1 MNLNSAGL
9 EAHCALGIS
18 SLPAELQVT
27 FFLQLHCSVCVVSC
41 TQTRKQHQHNNNN
54 NSSDTDTHRDH
65 HRVLLLEFGDVF
77 VSSGDL
83 GLVQRPEATHHP
95 HPALRRIH
103 HVCGAAAAHA
113 NANKQINK

>member
-27 FFLQLHCSVCVVSC
+27 FFLQLHCSVCVVSS

-54 NSSDTDTHRDH
+54 NNSRDTDRLTAITTVSSSLNLGMYLSP
-65 HRVLLLEFGDVF
+65 RVISASFSGLKRHITLTPHSDASIMSAGLLL
-77 VSSGDL
+77 L
-83 GLVQRPEATHHP
+83 TQMQT
-95 HPALRRIH
+95 
-103 HVCGAAAAHA
+103 
-113 NANKQINK
+113 NK